1 MFPLTDFNFV
11 CCALATFSAAVGYNV
26 SRRRAE
32 RRRSLSSMRAI
43 MIVKQITR
51 GIGKQKSVASSGQFL
66 GGDEDIF
73 ASDYPTPVGTP
84 SDITEPNSL
93 KRKIRNLED
102 TDSVDAQSKAE
113 GATFEFPPNK
123 RCRSSPLP
131 DDYVFVK
138 VEDIEPSTTSS
149 VVHGSTD
156 VDATSTEGAGE
167 HGYVLPISNSN
178 SLINV
183 DTPATKENVSDAAIP
198 NVSPKDEIVNTSDKQ
213 HPLVEVEVEKQFSD
227 AKPAEQETVTT
238 TQPVIAS
245 AFSIPS
251 YKPSSAFTSFAGSS
265 SAFATSSFN
274 TTFSQRPVW
283 APSLATPSTSSH
295 PFVVKAERPL
305 SQELAPESTV
315 ENSSDPLAAKDIKQ
329 STQASITG
337 EEDEEVHQE
346 LRGVKLFIK
355 RGDKE
360 FTSGI
365 FGHVKLLAH
374 RETSDERLDSRLT
387 APPVFRREPVWK
399 VSMSVRLRPTM
410 RCTFD
415 EDQAVLRL
423 TLKETIEQDGVP
435 TEQSPQQIVVYALK
449 RGKMSKTDFATFA
462 KAVINSSQLVEKAS
476 E

>member
-32 RRRSLSSMRAI
+32 RRRSLSRSLEVSENKNQLHR
-43 MIVKQITR
+43 R
-51 GIGKQKSVASSGQFL
+51 DSSVSCSSDTATL
-66 GGDEDIF
+66 VGGDEDIF

-305 SQELAPESTV
+305 CQELAPESTV

-374 RETSDERLDSRLT
+374 RETSDERL
-387 APPVFRREPVWK
+387 VFRREPVWK
-399 VSMSVRLRPTM
+399 VSMSVRLRPTV